1 MSFAHKIKRGIGEI
15 LRYFPAKVSVKTP
28 VLYGEMLKGRTALI
42 TGGTGGIGLEISRAF
57 LRNGADKVVYPEKQ
71 VANWAAI
78 RYSSDHILDYVSL
91 DDKYSI
97 YEVSVPESWVGKTIL
112 QLDVRKKH
120 NLTIIG
126 IKTTENLDFVIQPD
140 TVLTSDNTLL
150 VLGDYKSIQ
159 KCF

>member
-1 MSFAHKIKRGIGEI
+1 M
-15 LRYFPAKVSVKTP
+15 
-28 VLYGEMLKGRTALI
+28 
-42 TGGTGGIGLEISRAF
+42 
-57 LRNGADKVVYPEKQ
+57 VYPEKQ

-78 RYSSDHILDYVSL
+78 RYSSDHILDYVAL

-159 KCF
+159 RCF